1 MEKAKTKKVNTKPA
15 KKATTATKEVVVRSE
30 EVTVKNQIDY
40 SGELN
45 KIFFCLVAIALLL
58 FANVVVNVF
67 TKSSGSTSTTKTE
80 TTEENEEYDV
90 SEFDEKT
97 VDEALSQISKGG
109 TEVVYIGR
117 PTCGY
122 CVKFAPIM
130 KQAQN
135 DLGFKHIY
143 IDLEKI
149 SSEDSSKLTEL
160 DSYIEENFGYTP
172 MVLVFKD
179 GEFVNGTVGY
189 TDVDTY
195 KAFLN
200 EQGIK

>member
-1 MEKAKTKKVNTKPA
+1 MEKTKKTNTKPA
-15 KKATTATKEVVVRSE
+15 KKTVSTKEVVRSE
-30 EVTVKNQIDY
+30 EVIVKNQINYKD
-40 SGELN
+40 ELN
-45 KIFFCLVAIALLL
+45 RIFFCLVVIALFL
-58 FANVVVNVF
+58 FANLCISIF
-67 TKSSGSTSTTKTE
+67 AKSSNKNDNNE
-80 TTEENEEYDV
+80 NNVVTEETGDYDI

-97 VDEALSQISKGG
+97 VDEALAKIEKGK

-122 CVKFAPIM
+122 CVKFIPSM
-130 KQAQN
+130 KTAQK

-149 SSEDSSKLTEL
+149 SSEDSSKLTEI
-160 DSYIEENFGYTP
+160 DSYIKDNFGYTP
-172 MVLVFKD
+172 MVLVFKN

-189 TDVDTY
+189 TDADTY
-195 KAFLN
+195 KSFLN